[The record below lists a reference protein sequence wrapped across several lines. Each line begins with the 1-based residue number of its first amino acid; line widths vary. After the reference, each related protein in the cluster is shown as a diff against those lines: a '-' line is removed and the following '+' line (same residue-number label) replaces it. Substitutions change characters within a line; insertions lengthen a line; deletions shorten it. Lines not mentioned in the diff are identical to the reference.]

1 LDTRTW
7 RAGVR
12 AALTAANTK
21 LARQSWYRVV
31 DAANDTAEVYV
42 YDEIGMWGQS
52 AADFVRDLSA
62 VSARTVNVYVNSP
75 GGEIFDGIAMYNALK
90 SHPANVTV
98 YVDSLAASIA
108 SVICMAGDK
117 VIMRQG
123 SQMMIHDGEGMCWGN
138 AAEMTAMATLL
149 DRQSDNIAGFYA
161 ARAGGK
167 VKAWRDLMRAE
178 TWYSAKEAVAAG
190 LADELDP
197 TGTAGASAGTD
208 MGNTW
213 DLSVFKFAGREQ
225 APEPTLVDCAFPGTT
240 ETDRSAAPVVE
251 SAELDSA
258 ARVEDDF
265 AWTDDLADVVRAGLA
280 DEPDDEIVAILREAG
295 LKPPPDDDDWTLV
308 IDPSEFFNAVRE
320 GSQ

>member
-1 LDTRTW
+1 MDPRTW

-52 AADFVRDLSA
+52 AADFVRDLAA
-62 VSARTVNVYVNSP
+62 VSAREVNVFVNSP
-75 GGEIFDGIAMYNALK
+75 GGEIFDGIAMYNALRA
-90 SHPANVTV
+90 HPANVTV

-117 VIMRQG
+117 VVMRQG

-178 TWYSAKEAVAAG
+178 TWYSAKEAVDAG
-190 LADELDP
+190 LADELDSTDDGKRKTP
-197 TGTAGASAGTD
+197 PGAPMDNA
-208 MGNTW
+208 W
-213 DLSVFKFAGREQ
+213 DLSVFRFAGREA
-225 APEPTLVDCAFPGTT
+225 APEPALVDRAFPGTV
-240 ETDRSAAPVVE
+240 EPVRPDAGAVEPAP
-251 SAELDSA
+251 ADDA
-258 ARVEDDF
+258 DDF

-308 IDPSEFFNAVRE
+308 VDPSEFFNAVRE
-320 GSQ
+320 GTQ